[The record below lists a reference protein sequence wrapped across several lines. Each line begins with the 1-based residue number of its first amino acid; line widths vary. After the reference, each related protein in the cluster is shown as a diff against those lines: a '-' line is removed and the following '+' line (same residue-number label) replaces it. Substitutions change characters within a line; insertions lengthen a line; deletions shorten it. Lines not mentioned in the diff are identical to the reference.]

1 MINYHETL
9 VSALE
14 TVLPTHYELALTA
27 NTKTPCI
34 SYQERNNYC
43 LTETLGATSGYS
55 RLIYTVKIWSNSLE
69 DLQRY
74 SLEIDNTLRPLG
86 WKRTSSQ
93 ELYDY
98 QSTMKQ
104 KILTYEAIASETY

>member
-1 MINYHETL
+1 MIDYHATL

-27 NTKTPCI
+27 GTEVPCI
-34 SYQERNNYC
+34 SYQERNNYMV
-43 LTETLGATSGYS
+43 TDALGASLGYS
-55 RLIYTVKIWSNSLE
+55 RIIYTVKVWGHSLE
-69 DLQRY
+69 DLQQY
-74 SLEIDNTLRPLG
+74 SLEIDNALRPLG
-86 WKRTSSQ
+86 WKRTSAQ

-104 KILTYEAIASETY
+104 KILTYEALASETY